1 VAAFNRSVIEGTEPD
16 PSGEDGVKSVELVD
30 AIAKSARTGTVVRL

>member
-1 VAAFNRSVIEGTEPD
+1 VIDGSEPD

-30 AIAKSARTGTVVRL
+30 AIAKSARTGTVIRL